1 MSLAS
6 TGNGGGLS
14 QLSLDST
21 GKLVTGLRVAQESC
35 DGTDLST
42 DWLPIIDDRCI
53 DSSLTEL
60 GGSPAMP
67 HWVVADEQGPIDRQ
81 ESLHPRFLAKTVMLG
96 RIDGGLGDAIGG
108 GRIDQLPPP
117 KCSENVGH
125 VLASDNDSV
134 RILDGHSSTCSIG
147 RGDWQPERSFCHR
160 DVRSRD
166 PGPTLRKAHRSGR
179 REVPVAG

>member
-1 MSLAS
+1 
-6 TGNGGGLS
+6 
-14 QLSLDST
+14 
-21 GKLVTGLRVAQESC
+21 
-35 DGTDLST
+35 
-42 DWLPIIDDRCI
+42 
-53 DSSLTEL
+53 
-60 GGSPAMP
+60 
-67 HWVVADEQGPIDRQ
+67 
-81 ESLHPRFLAKTVMLG
+81 MLG
-96 RIDGGLGDAIGG
+96 SIDGGLGDAIVLV
-108 GRIDQLPPP
+108 RIAKIPPH
-117 KCSENVGH
+117 KCRENVVH